1 MKKILIA
8 LALAA
13 TVAGCVTGKELLD
26 RVAAVQTYTR
36 IACSYVPAAASI
48 TALFN
53 KDAGASVA
61 DIGGA
66 ICSVVNAAPLADGPA
81 NFRVR
86 GVLVRGVF
94 VR

>member
-1 MKKILIA
+1 MKKIFIVI
-8 LALAA
+8 ALAA
-13 TVAGCVTGKELLD
+13 TVAGCVTGKEILD

-36 IACSYVPAAASI
+36 VACSYVPAVASV

-53 KDAGASVA
+53 KDAAASVA

-86 GVLVRGVF
+86 GVMVHGVF